1 MPLDLPAVG
10 RVWDEL
16 EVSFPL
22 LERVHEPACL
32 LQQGS
37 EGVDDDRAIRHK
49 PRGLL
54 VMGDRQIELP
64 AIRIE
69 EPKARMS
76 KDQIRSEA
84 EGLLIFRDSLI
95 ELASLSIGRPKV
107 DTGIGVMWSE
117 AESLLMLEDRLID
130 LPDAPQRIPQVRVSA
145 RQFWI
150 GLEGPLIGSDRL
162 LGSVCLEGFIP
173 SAEVLL
179 GQSGRGKGL
188 TTLDQQQSQHK
199 PPPSYFHSK
208 RGRQNHRPAP
218 VNAPV
223 RPTSQ

>member
-1 MPLDLPAVG
+1 M
-10 RVWDEL
+10 
-16 EVSFPL
+16 
-22 LERVHEPACL
+22 
-32 LQQGS
+32 
-37 EGVDDDRAIRHK
+37 DDDRVIWHK

-64 AIRIE
+64 TIRIE

-84 EGLLIFRDSLI
+84 EGLLIFRDSQI

-107 DTGIGVMWSE
+107 GTGIGVMWSE
-117 AESLLMLEDRLID
+117 AESLLILQDRLID
-130 LPDAPQRIPQVRVSA
+130 LPGAPQRIPQVRVSA

-150 GLEGPLIGSDRL
+150 GLEGPLIGSNRL
-162 LGSVCLEGFIP
+162 LGSACLEGFIP
-173 SAEVLL
+173 PAEVLL

-188 TTLDQQQSQHK
+188 TTLDQQQPQHE
-199 PPPSYFHSK
+199 PPPSYFHSR
-208 RGRQNHRPAP
+208 RGRQSHRPAP